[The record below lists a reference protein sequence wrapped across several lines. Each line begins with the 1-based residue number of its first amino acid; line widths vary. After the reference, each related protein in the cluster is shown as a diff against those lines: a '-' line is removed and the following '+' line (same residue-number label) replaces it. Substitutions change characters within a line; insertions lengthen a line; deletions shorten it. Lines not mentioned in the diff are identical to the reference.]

1 MMLPPRVPEYL
12 VGAPPYVLQMRQRER
27 WSAAEIVFWIA
38 LVAVYFIFPKN
49 LLFASQILITG
60 LFALSLDL
68 VLGYAGI
75 VTLGHAAFFGVG
87 AYTAGLLAAH
97 GVRDPFIGLA
107 AAACAGAFAGWL
119 TSFLVLRGNDLAR
132 LMITLGIGLLL
143 YEAANRATPITG
155 GVDGLQGVEIAPIL
169 GLFSFDLK
177 CRVAYAYVLAV
188 VFVLFVLVRALM
200 VSPYGLTL
208 ACIRE
213 NPKRAQAIGVPI
225 RPRLTNI
232 YTFSAMLAAIAGALL
247 TQTTQFVGI
256 DTLGFQRSADLLIML
271 IVGGTAT
278 LYGGFVGAAVF
289 LVAQDR
295 LADLNPV
302 YWLFWVGILLIVSTL
317 YLEGGIV
324 GGLKHLAA
332 RVRGRQ

>member
-1 MMLPPRVPEYL
+1 
-12 VGAPPYVLQMRQRER
+12 
-27 WSAAEIVFWIA
+27 
-38 LVAVYFIFPKN
+38 
-49 LLFASQILITG
+49 
-60 LFALSLDL
+60 
-68 VLGYAGI
+68 
-75 VTLGHAAFFGVG
+75 
-87 AYTAGLLAAH
+87 
-97 GVRDPFIGLA
+97 
-107 AAACAGAFAGWL
+107 
-119 TSFLVLRGNDLAR
+119 
-132 LMITLGIGLLL
+132 
-143 YEAANRATPITG
+143 
-155 GVDGLQGVEIAPIL
+155 
-169 GLFSFDLK
+169 
-177 CRVAYAYVLAV
+177 
-188 VFVLFVLVRALM
+188 
-200 VSPYGLTL
+200 
-208 ACIRE
+208 
-213 NPKRAQAIGVPI
+213 VPI